1 MTTTTG
7 VFEEYTKL
15 FADFP
20 DTCDVVLEDI
30 SVAVPMKTQYVFGFL
45 SLHTKLCEGTIGT
58 PDLEE
63 VGARELTRDQLRKY
77 AAMDAA
83 TFAKVL
89 FDIATQ
95 KGKFSRKSLT
105 IHKYTLRAVY
115 VLYQV
120 EQLLQ
125 WQKDNFARV
134 AQNKGVNAL
143 AFINS
148 GTLVFVDDKTHK
160 AKISVNDDVTFEI
173 EGYTGKTSTAALMLN
188 DIFLH
193 FLAETRNPS
202 LQMDLR
208 EIARLKGRS
217 FSSKAI
223 YKLHQ
228 EVVAW
233 MEEIVNITYRCR
245 ERVNG
250 KWIESGEIH
259 INGGTHFI
267 KNGVVHWNFN
277 ADLSAQL
284 ALLAPMDYPTELW
297 KADPR
302 TNQFYFGRYIAQ
314 NYRLNEGKKGRERIP
329 IKTLISKSP
338 NLPTYEEVMRS
349 NRNVSDRI
357 VRKTFA
363 DLDALDH
370 VFYTVERKDGT
381 LIDDPASLD
390 YDTFIAAYVVVD
402 YSDYPSHTQRIANQ
416 QRRQKRIQAAKERK
430 QAKDAARGDV

>member
-1 MTTTTG
+1 MTTTTS

-15 FADFP
+15 FADLP
-20 DTCDVVLEDI
+20 DTCDVVLEDV
-30 SVAVPMKTQYVFGFL
+30 SVAIPMKTQYVFGFL
-45 SLHTKLCEGTIGT
+45 SLHTKLYEGTIGT
-58 PDLEE
+58 PDLDE
-63 VGARELTRDQLRKY
+63 VGARELSRDQLRKY

-83 TFAKVL
+83 DFAKVL

-105 IHKYTLRAVY
+105 IHKYTLRAAY

-143 AFINS
+143 TFINS
-148 GTLVFVDDKTHK
+148 GTLVSLDAKTHK
-160 AKISVNDDVTFEI
+160 AKISVNDVTFEI

-188 DIFLH
+188 DMFLH
-193 FLAETRNPS
+193 FLVETGSPS
-202 LQMDLR
+202 LQVDLR

-217 FSSKAI
+217 TSSKAI

-233 MEEIVNITYRCR
+233 MKEITNIKYRCW
-245 ERVNG
+245 ERING
-250 KWIESGEIH
+250 KKVESGTIS
-259 INGGTHFI
+259 INGGTSFI
-267 KNGVVHWNFN
+267 KNGVVYWNFN

-284 ALLAPMDYPTELW
+284 ALFAPMDYPTELW
-297 KADPR
+297 KTDPR
-302 TNQFYFGRYIAQ
+302 TNQYYFGRYIAQ

-338 NLPTYEEVMRS
+338 NMPTYEEVMRS
-349 NRNVSDRI
+349 NRNVTDRI
-357 VRKTFA
+357 VRKTFS
-363 DLDALDH
+363 DLDALEH
-370 VFYTVERKDGT
+370 IFYTVELEDGT
-381 LIDDPASLD
+381 RIDNPEGMD
-390 YDTFIAAYVVVD
+390 YDTFIAAYIVVD

-430 QAKDAARGDV
+430 QAKDAARGEV